1 MTFQVN
7 KEIEPWILDSHMR
20 VDPCESGPSPRVTG
34 TDYIGKTISI
44 LKIELKNASRVLA
57 INPEDSFCFCIAATG
72 SFRGVAGSREIVM
85 SPNRFAFL
93 LVPGEAF
100 KIIPNSDT
108 ITAYVYRLSAK
119 FLLDEAVS
127 HGTLLPSLLSLQ
139 DTIPDHEQLIL
150 ACSKQLLKFS
160 SIGDDLSDLRLLEP
174 LEGSIVSLLATLV
187 GLSSDFLPKTSS
199 DPPQNIHVDV
209 ALAYMEDNIKSD
221 ISLRDLCIKCS
232 VSSRTLQVSFQT
244 VMSKT
249 PLQAL
254 MELRLNRLH
263 DLLLQGNEVGNACD
277 QVGLRHCGRISAKYK
292 DLFGELPRNTR
303 QRRF

>member
-7 KEIEPWILDSHMR
+7 NDIESWILDSRMR
-20 VDPCESGPSPRVTG
+20 VDPHDSGTPARLNGS
-34 TDYIGKTISI
+34 DYVGKTISI
-44 LKIELKNASRVLA
+44 LKLESRNASRILA
-57 INPEDSFCFCIAATG
+57 LNPVDSFCFCIAASG
-72 SFRGVAGSREIVM
+72 AFRGVAGGREITM

-93 LVPGEAF
+93 LVPGEAI
-100 KIIPNSDT
+100 KIIPRSDT
-108 ITAYVYRLSAK
+108 ISVYIYRLSAK
-119 FLLDEAVS
+119 FLLDEAVC

-160 SIGDDLSDLRLLEP
+160 SIGDDLSSLRLLEP

-187 GLSSDFLPKTSS
+187 GVSSDFLPKTSS

-209 ALAYMEDNIKSD
+209 ALAYMEANIKSE
-221 ISLRDLCIKCS
+221 ISLRDLCIECS

-254 MELRLNRLH
+254 MELRLNWLH
-263 DLLLQGNEVGNACD
+263 DLLLQGKDVGNACD

-303 QRRF
+303 QRRV

>member
-7 KEIEPWILDSHMR
+7 KEIEPWIFDAHMR
-20 VDPCESGPSPRVTG
+20 VDPCESSPSPCVTG
-34 TDYIGKTISI
+34 ADYIGKTISV
-44 LKIELKNASRVLA
+44 LKIELKNASRILA

-72 SFRGVAGSREIVM
+72 SFRGVAGSRAIFM

-93 LVPGEAF
+93 LLPGEAI

-108 ITAYVYRLSAK
+108 IAAYVYRLSAK

-139 DTIPDHEQLIL
+139 DTIPGHEQLIL

-199 DPPQNIHVDV
+199 DSPQSIHVDV
-209 ALAYMEDNIKSD
+209 ALAYMEANINRE
-221 ISLRDLCIKCS
+221 ISLRDICIECS

-263 DLLLQGNEVGNACD
+263 DLLLQGKEVGNACD